1 MPTTPSAT
9 LDSLSLGFRDRFL
22 SYDELTRQ
30 VEAWAGAFPDV
41 CRLTTIG
48 KTPEGRQLWL
58 LTLGPDPDR
67 VRPSAWVD
75 GNMHASELCGSS
87 VALAIAE
94 DILRLHLRRDG
105 EKSGPELS
113 TTVEARLRDVRF
125 YVLPRM
131 SPDGAEAV
139 MATGRY
145 VRSIPRDERPA
156 QAHAHWRGEDVDG
169 DGLALSMRVRDPA
182 GEMVDSAEFPGLL
195 LPRGIDDAPPYY
207 KVYPEG
213 VIENFDGSNVPSP
226 YFLSDNQTDLNRNF
240 PYQWAPDSKQEG
252 AGAFPLSEVESRS
265 VVDFTAQHP
274 EIYLWLNLHTF
285 GGVFIRPLGD
295 KPDAKM
301 NQRDLALF
309 RQLGAWAEEI
319 TGYPMVS
326 GSEEFTYEPDTP
338 LHGDLT
344 DYAYHQRG
352 AVAYVVELWDLFKQ
366 AGLERKKRFVDNY
379 THLTRADMLKIAA
392 WDRDKNAGRSLL
404 PWRAFKHPQLGDV
417 EVGGIDP
424 RVGMWNPPASEMPGV
439 CTAQTAHFLRTAAL
453 APAVAVDAV
462 ETHALDAAQ
471 SSPLTCVTVTVA
483 NHGYLPTFIL
493 DSAKELTHNEPLW
506 ADVTCD
512 GCELAEPSAAHR
524 EIGHLDGWGRGLFDG
539 SGALYAV
546 GTRGTTGARRVSWVV
561 RGRGTMT
568 VRAGSC
574 RVGWVT
580 RRIDIA

>member
-1 MPTTPSAT
+1 MTAPANAR
-9 LDSLSLGFRDRFL
+9 LEALSLGFRDRFL
-22 SYDELTRQ
+22 SYEELTRQ
-30 VEAWAGAFPDV
+30 VRAWADAFPEI
-41 CRLTTIG
+41 CRATSIG
-48 KTPEGRQLWL
+48 KTPEGRELWL
-58 LTLGPDPDR
+58 LTLGPEAER

-94 DILRLHLRRDG
+94 DVLRLHLQPEG
-105 EKSGPELS
+105 EKPNANRAAI
-113 TTVEARLRDVRF
+113 VDARLRDVRF

-139 MATGRY
+139 LSSGRY

-156 QAHAHWRGEDVDG
+156 QAHARWCTKDIDG
-169 DGLALSMRVRDPA
+169 DGLALAMRVRDPG
-182 GEMVDSAEFPGLL
+182 GEMVESPDFPGLL
-195 LPRGIDDAPPYY
+195 LPRTIDDAPPYY
-207 KVYPEG
+207 KIYPEG
-213 VIENFDGSNVPSP
+213 VIENFDGANVPSP

-240 PYQWAPDSKQEG
+240 PYMWAPDSKQEG
-252 AGAFPLSEVESRS
+252 AGAYPLSEIESRS

-301 NQRDLALF
+301 NQQDLALY

-352 AVAYVVELWDLFKQ
+352 AIAYVVELWDLFKQ

-392 WDRDKNAGRSLL
+392 WDRDHNGGRSIL
-404 PWRAFKHPQLGDV
+404 PWRKFNHPQLGEV

-424 RVGMWNPPASEMPGV
+424 RVGMWNPPSSEMPGV
-439 CTAQTAHFLRTAAL
+439 CTAQSAHFLRTAAL
-453 APAVAVDAV
+453 APAVVIDDVKIAKLADG
-462 ETHALDAAQ
+462 
-471 SSPLTCVTVTVA
+471 LTRVTLTVA

-493 DSAKELTHNEPLW
+493 ASAKDLTHNEQLW
-506 ADVTCD
+506 ADVGCE
-512 GCELAEPSAAHR
+512 GCELAEPSLAHR

-539 SGALYAV
+539 SGAIYYMQ
-546 GTRGTTGARRVSWVV
+546 TRGTTGARTVSWTV
-561 RGRGTMT
+561 RGRGALN
-568 VRAGSC
+568 VKVGSC
-574 RVGWVT
+574 RVGYVT
-580 RRIDIA
+580 RRIAID

>member
-1 MPTTPSAT
+1 MTPSPSAR
-9 LDSLSLGFRDRFL
+9 LDELSRGFRDRFL
-22 SYDELTRQ
+22 SYDELTHQ
-30 VEAWAGAFPDV
+30 IKAWAQAFPDL
-41 CRLTTIG
+41 CRVTSIG
-48 KTPEGRQLWL
+48 TTPEGRELWL
-58 LTLGPDPDR
+58 LTLGTDPDR
-67 VRPSAWVD
+67 ARPSAWVD

-94 DILRLHLRRDG
+94 DILRLHVRPSDA
-105 EKSGPELS
+105 KSDANLS
-113 TTVEARLRDVRF
+113 ATVEARLRDVRF

-139 MATGRY
+139 LTTGRY

-156 QAHAHWRGEDVDG
+156 KAHAYWRGEDVDG
-169 DGLALSMRVRDPA
+169 DGLALAMRVRDPC
-182 GEMVDSAEFPGLL
+182 GELVESPEFPGLL
-195 LPRGIDDAPPYY
+195 LPRGIDDEPPYY

-240 PYQWAPDSKQEG
+240 PYFWAPDAKQEG
-252 AGAFPLSEVESRS
+252 AGAYPLSEVESRS
-265 VVDFTAQHP
+265 VVEFTAAHP

-295 KPDAKM
+295 KPDTKM
-301 NQRDLALF
+301 NPQDLALF
-309 RQLGAWAEEI
+309 RQLGAWAEEL

-392 WDRDKNAGRSLL
+392 WDRDKNEGRSIL
-404 PWRAFKHPQLGDV
+404 PWRAFTHPQLGSV
-417 EVGGIDP
+417 EIGGIDP
-424 RVGMWNPPASEMPGV
+424 RIGMWNPPASEMPGV
-439 CTAQTAHFLRTAAL
+439 CAAQSVHFLRTAAL
-453 APAVAVDAV
+453 APAVVIEAVL
-462 ETHALDAAQ
+462 TTALSSAP
-471 SSPLTCVTVTVA
+471 SSPLTRVTITVA

-493 DSAKELTHNEPLW
+493 ASAKALTHNEPLW
-506 ADVTCD
+506 ADVSCE
-512 GCELAEPSAAHR
+512 GCELAEPSLAHR
-524 EIGHLDGWGRGLFDG
+524 EVGHLDGWGRGLFDG
-539 SGALYAV
+539 SGALYYMQS
-546 GTRGTTGARRVSWVV
+546 RGTTGARTVSWVV
-561 RGRGTMT
+561 RGHGAMT

-580 RRIDIA
+580 RRIEIG

>member
-1 MPTTPSAT
+1 MTTASSAR
-9 LDSLSLGFRDRFL
+9 LEKLSLGFRDRSL

-30 VEAWAGAFPDV
+30 VKAWADIFPGI
-41 CRLTTIG
+41 CRATSIG
-48 KTPEGRQLWL
+48 KTPEGRELWL
-58 LTLGPDPDR
+58 LTLGPEPDR
-67 VRPSAWVD
+67 TRPSAWVD

-94 DILRLHLRRDG
+94 DILRLHLEPKG
-105 EKSGPELS
+105 AKSESNLS
-113 TTVEARLRDVRF
+113 ATVEARLREVRF

-139 MATGRY
+139 MSTGRY

-156 QAHAHWRGEDVDG
+156 KAHAYWRGGDVDG
-169 DGLALSMRVRDPA
+169 DGLALAMRVRDPG
-182 GEMVDSAEFPGLL
+182 GEMVESTEHPGLL

-213 VIENFDGSNVPSP
+213 VIENFDGNNVPSP

-240 PYQWAPDSKQEG
+240 PYFWAPDAKQEG
-252 AGAFPLSEVESRS
+252 AGAYPLSEVESRS
-265 VVDFTAQHP
+265 VVEFTAAHP

-295 KPDAKM
+295 KPDTKM
-301 NQRDLALF
+301 NGSDLALY

-326 GSEEFTYEPDTP
+326 ASEEFTYEPDTP
-338 LHGDLT
+338 LHGNLT

-352 AVAYVVELWDLFKQ
+352 AIAYVVELWDLFKQ

-379 THLTRADMLKIAA
+379 SHLTRADMLKIAT
-392 WDRDKNAGRSLL
+392 WDRDKNESRAIR

-424 RVGMWNPPASEMPGV
+424 RIGLWNPPPSEMPGV
-439 CTAQTAHFLRTAAL
+439 CTTQAAHFLRVAAL
-453 APAVAVDAV
+453 APAVVIDEV
-462 ETHALDAAQ
+462 TTTALSSAQ
-471 SSPLTCVTVTVA
+471 SPPLTRVTLTVA

-493 DSAKELTHNEPLW
+493 DSAKALTHNEPLW
-506 ADVTCD
+506 TDVVCE
-512 GCELAEPSAAHR
+512 GCELTEPSLAHR
-524 EIGHLDGWGRGLFDG
+524 EIGHLDGWGRGLFSG
-539 SGALYAV
+539 AGALYYMQ
-546 GTRGTTGARRVSWVV
+546 TQGTTGARTVSWVV
-561 RGRGTMT
+561 SGRGALTI
-568 VRAGSC
+568 RAGSC
-574 RVGWVT
+574 RVGWTTKRVE
-580 RRIDIA
+580 IG